1 MLQVFLE
8 TVTRVIV
15 STTKDSCLSS
25 WNGKIL
31 LHMDPQLKLIA
42 KQLYEALKTSDNKA
56 SVGPENVKNRPN
68 NEGKTTYCPCSG
80 FAILE
85 KIHLILLNIKDR

>member
-1 MLQVFLE
+1 MLQDFLE

-15 STTKDSCLSS
+15 STTKDSCISS

-56 SVGPENVKNRPN
+56 SVGTRERQKPSKQ
-68 NEGKTTYCPCSG
+68 
-80 FAILE
+80 
-85 KIHLILLNIKDR
+85 